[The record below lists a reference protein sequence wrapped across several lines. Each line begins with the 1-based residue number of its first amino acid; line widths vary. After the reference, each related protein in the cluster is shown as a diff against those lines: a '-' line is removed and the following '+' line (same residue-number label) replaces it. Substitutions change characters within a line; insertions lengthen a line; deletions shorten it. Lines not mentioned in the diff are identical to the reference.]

1 MPVKRC
7 ADRTAGFVRQ
17 WILEQPICVSVF
29 VCLKEKGLPFETR
42 EVNLHERA
50 QNAPQFQSRSVTAR
64 VPMLEHGAFR
74 LSESNAIIE
83 YVEDMF
89 PPPR

>member
-42 EVNLHERA
+42 EVNLHERPERTAISVEVGDGARADAGA
-50 QNAPQFQSRSVTAR
+50 QCVPIVGVERNHR
-64 VPMLEHGAFR
+64 V
-74 LSESNAIIE
+74 
-83 YVEDMF
+83 
-89 PPPR
+89 